1 MRPYT
6 PGELTVHHSPAELAK
21 VTRALRATGRKVNLV
36 PTMGALHEG
45 HRTLIRR
52 ARRVAGSVT
61 VVSIF
66 VNPLQFGP
74 NEDFHRYPRP
84 LEADLDACREEGVE
98 LVFNP
103 APEQM
108 YGSTPG
114 TTVQAGP
121 LGAELEG
128 AVRPGHFEGVL
139 TVVNKLLNIV
149 RPDFAYF
156 GEKDYQQFVLVKRMV
171 EDLNMETR
179 IVAVPTV
186 RDEDGLALSSR
197 NAYLSED
204 ERRAALCVPRALAEG
219 IQAGPGGPEAILAAV
234 RAAVEAEPGLVLD
247 YAELRAKDLGPAPE
261 NGKGRLLLAAR
272 AGRTRLL
279 DNTSVAVG
287 HGVDLDDDTFNPTAG
302 LPLQE
307 R

>member
-114 TTVQAGP
+114 TTVQADRSARSWRARCAP
-121 LGAELEG
+121 A
-128 AVRPGHFEGVL
+128 
-139 TVVNKLLNIV
+139 T
-149 RPDFAYF
+149 
-156 GEKDYQQFVLVKRMV
+156 
-171 EDLNMETR
+171 
-179 IVAVPTV
+179 
-186 RDEDGLALSSR
+186 SR
-197 NAYLSED
+197 ACS
-204 ERRAALCVPRALAEG
+204 PW
-219 IQAGPGGPEAILAAV
+219 
-234 RAAVEAEPGLVLD
+234 
-247 YAELRAKDLGPAPE
+247 
-261 NGKGRLLLAAR
+261 
-272 AGRTRLL
+272 
-279 DNTSVAVG
+279 
-287 HGVDLDDDTFNPTAG
+287 
-302 LPLQE
+302 
-307 R
+307 